1 MRETC
6 GRLKRR
12 FVIRSFIH
20 IRRYFKPATDDRGAI
35 LSKVSAQKSVTTS
48 LLVSQWMCRSRKSM
62 RNKNGEIFKHFLVK
76 TSSESL
82 PSRRN
87 DTTLALLQPQ
97 PLFLSRFHS
106 FLLRGR
112 KFVFVSKS
120 GRLALKKNVCAFGT
134 YRRNRIESG
143 RACVATV
150 SYFFF
155 NFPFL
160 FRPTF

>member
-1 MRETC
+1 
-6 GRLKRR
+6 
-12 FVIRSFIH
+12 
-20 IRRYFKPATDDRGAI
+20 
-35 LSKVSAQKSVTTS
+35 
-48 LLVSQWMCRSRKSM
+48 MCRSRKSM
-62 RNKNGEIFKHFLVK
+62 RNQTERLKHFLVK

-150 SYFFF
+150 FHPSPSPLSISRFFLIRRS
-155 NFPFL
+155 NFRVCIFL
-160 FRPTF
+160 TLSAFGPRFYPISRSSSL

>member
-1 MRETC
+1 MGIIERARPCVNPQKTEWE
-6 GRLKRR
+6 RR
-12 FVIRSFIH
+12 VAARNVDSSFSFVIH
-20 IRRYFKPATDDRGAI
+20 IVVISNRRRTIEAHPPKCPPEIRHDEST
-35 LSKVSAQKSVTTS
+35 
-48 LLVSQWMCRSRKSM
+48 VSQWICRSREPM
-62 RNKNGEIFKHFLVK
+62 RNKNGEIKTFLVK

-106 FLLRGR
+106 FPLRGR

-134 YRRNRIESG
+134 YIGETES
-143 RACVATV
+143 RAGARV
-150 SYFFF
+150 
-155 NFPFL
+155 L
-160 FRPTF
+160 Q